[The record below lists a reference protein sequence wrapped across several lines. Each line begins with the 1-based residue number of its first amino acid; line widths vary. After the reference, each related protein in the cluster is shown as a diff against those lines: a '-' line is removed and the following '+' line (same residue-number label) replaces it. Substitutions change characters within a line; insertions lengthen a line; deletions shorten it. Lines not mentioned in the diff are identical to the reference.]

1 VFLSYRVSSD
11 SKHVEMFY
19 EALTAKG
26 LEVWWDRKCLLAGQN
41 WESGFCRGLVCSAT
55 FVALISRG
63 AVNNESNDRN
73 NFEKLQPDSSCD
85 NVLLEWLLALDLQ
98 ERHMIKGVFPV
109 MIGDV
114 KDDGM
119 YSPFNFRILSKAPD
133 IVVKSVETK
142 LCEHLDRE
150 GLGLPYKEHTT
161 VKTTVG
167 TLVANQGGFLEGDL
181 V

>member
-1 VFLSYRVSSD
+1 
-11 SKHVEMFY
+11 MFY

-41 WESGFCRGLVCSAT
+41 WESGFCKGLVCSAT

-63 AVNNESNDRN
+63 AINNESNDRN
-73 NFEKLQPDSSCD
+73 NFEKLLSISPCD
-85 NVLLEWLLALDLQ
+85 NVLLEWQLALELQ
-98 ERHMIKGVFPV
+98 ERGMIEGVYPV
-109 MIGDV
+109 MIGDPN
-114 KDDGM
+114 GSI
-119 YSPFNFRILSKAPD
+119 YSRLGTRQLPNAPD